1 MKKIINYFHLDRPY
15 EFDITDITALIYTI
29 CAVGVICGMDMT
41 ILFFIGST
49 IATAF
54 CLSARRINLVVLNVA
69 LWCMNLY
76 YIINMIKETT
86 L

>member
-1 MKKIINYFHLDRPY
+1 MRKLITYFDLEHKY

-54 CLSARRINLVVLNVA
+54 CWNARRLNLVLLNAA
-69 LWCMNLY
+69 LWFMNLY
-76 YIINMIKETT
+76 YVINMIWG
-86 L
+86 

>member
-1 MKKIINYFHLDRPY
+1 MIKKIINYFNLNHAY

-49 IATAF
+49 VATAF
-54 CLSARRINLVVLNVA
+54 CLKSRRINLMVLNVA
-69 LWCMNLY
+69 LWFMNLY
-76 YIINMIKETT
+76 YLINMIWG
-86 L
+86 

>member
-1 MKKIINYFHLDRPY
+1 MVKRIKAFFNLTKPY

-29 CAVGVICGMDMT
+29 CAVGVICGCDMT

-49 IATAF
+49 IATLF
-54 CLSARRINLVVLNVA
+54 CLGARRINLVALNVA

-76 YIINMIKETT
+76 YFINLIWG
-86 L
+86 

>member
-1 MKKIINYFHLDRPY
+1 MINKIKTYFNLNRAY

-29 CAVGVICGMDMT
+29 CAVGVIMGADMT

-54 CLSARRINLVVLNVA
+54 CLGARRLNLVVLNVA

-76 YIINMIKETT
+76 YLIQMIRG
-86 L
+86 

>member
-1 MKKIINYFHLDRPY
+1 MKKVIDYFHLNRPY

-29 CAVGVICGMDMT
+29 CVIGVMMGADMT

-54 CLSARRINLVVLNVA
+54 CLGARRINLVVLNVA
-69 LWCMNLY
+69 LWFMNLY
-76 YIINMIKETT
+76 YLINLIWG
-86 L
+86 

>member
-1 MKKIINYFHLDRPY
+1 MKKLVKYFNLNHAY

-29 CAVGVICGMDMT
+29 CAIGVIMGVDMT

-54 CLSARRINLVVLNVA
+54 CLQARRINLVILNVA

-76 YIINMIKETT
+76 YLIQ
-86 L
+86 LF

>member
-1 MKKIINYFHLDRPY
+1 MNKIKTYFNLNRPY

-29 CAVGVICGMDMT
+29 CAIGAMCGIDMT

-49 IATAF
+49 IATIF
-54 CLSARRINLVVLNVA
+54 CLQARRINLVVLNVA
-69 LWCMNLY
+69 LWFMNLY
-76 YIINMIKETT
+76 YIINMIKEII

>member
-1 MKKIINYFHLDRPY
+1 MVKRIKQYFNLNHAY

-29 CAVGVICGMDMT
+29 CAVGVILGHDMT
-41 ILFFIGST
+41 ILFFIGAT

-69 LWCMNLY
+69 LWFMNLY
-76 YIINMIKETT
+76 YLIQLIRR
-86 L
+86 

>member
-1 MKKIINYFHLDRPY
+1 MKKIAKYFNLNKAY
-15 EFDITDITALIYTI
+15 EFDITDITATIYTI
-29 CAVGVICGMDMT
+29 CAIGVICGLDMT

-54 CLSARRINLVVLNVA
+54 CLQARRINLVVLNVS

-76 YIINMIKETT
+76 YLTQ
-86 L
+86 LF

>member
-1 MKKIINYFHLDRPY
+1 MKKIFTYFNLNHAY

-49 IATAF
+49 IATTF
-54 CLSARRINLVVLNVA
+54 CWNARRLNLILLNVA
-69 LWCMNLY
+69 LWFMNLY
-76 YIINMIKETT
+76 YLIIMIWG
-86 L
+86 

>member
-1 MKKIINYFHLDRPY
+1 MIKKAKQYFNINGAY

-29 CAVGVICGMDMT
+29 CAVGVICGCDMT

-54 CLSARRINLVVLNVA
+54 CWNARRLNLILLNVA
-69 LWCMNLY
+69 LWFMNLY
-76 YIINMIKETT
+76 YLIC
-86 L
+86 LVCG